1 MSDQNTRLLV
11 MNGQRV
17 LQRQVGTAWTNLS
30 VHKAGDIQAG
40 FYNLW
45 SANRPAPGQR
55 YEGAILH
62 AEGDKLYQQVGRNVV
77 VHDLQA
83 FAGLR
88 PPPIGTLKTVSYDA
102 KGVATVS
109 DDIVKLSRSRSR

>member
-17 LQRQVGTAWTNLS
+17 LQRREGDDWTNLS
-30 VHKAGDIQAG
+30 VHKAGAIKAG

-45 SANRPAPGQR
+45 SASAPTPGQS

-62 AEGDKLYQQVGRNVV
+62 AEGDKLYQQVGKSVV
-77 VHDLQA
+77 VHDLRA
-83 FAGLR
+83 FLGVR
-88 PPPIGTLKTVSYDA
+88 PPPVGALKAVSYDA
-102 KGVATVS
+102 SGIATVR
-109 DDIVKLSRSRSR
+109 DEVTASRSRSR